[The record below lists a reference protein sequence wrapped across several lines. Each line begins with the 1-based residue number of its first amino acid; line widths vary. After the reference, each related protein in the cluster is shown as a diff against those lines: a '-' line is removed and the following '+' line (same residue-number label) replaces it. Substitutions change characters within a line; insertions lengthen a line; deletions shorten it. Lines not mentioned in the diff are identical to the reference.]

1 MIVQCSNCE
10 PSVQCFPIASIQ
22 VHLHESNIISI
33 DDVGAAMYTCVYVR
47 EMKISYK
54 PLSRINRVKGA
65 RDKHLGIYS
74 IDHFA
79 DS

>member
-10 PSVQCFPIASIQ
+10 PSVQCFLIASIQ
-22 VHLHESNIISI
+22 VHLYENTIIRI

-47 EMKISYK
+47 AMKIRYK
-54 PLSRINRVKGA
+54 PLSNE
-65 RDKHLGIYS
+65 HLGIYS